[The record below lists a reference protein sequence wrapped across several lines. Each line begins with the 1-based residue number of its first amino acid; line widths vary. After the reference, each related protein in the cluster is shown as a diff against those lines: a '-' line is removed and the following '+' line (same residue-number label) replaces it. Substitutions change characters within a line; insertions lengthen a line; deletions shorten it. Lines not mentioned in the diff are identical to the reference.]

1 MFKPLRVSAAILA
14 SRNGVNREVGGIG
27 MKRLAAVSLSVFAL
41 ALVGAGTTA
50 AADGSYGPWQPTY
63 QGPITAP
70 AGVVCS
76 FAVTAE
82 PVREDLRVRYLYDSA
97 SNVDGYEAT
106 GRLIGRITNT
116 QTGASVVRNLSGPG
130 IVTFNPDGSY
140 DAVVDG
146 DFLVFFLAQD
156 SPSNELLLLSGHT
169 VLHGAPSGEKTL
181 VSSSGQTENVCTTL
195 G

>member
-1 MFKPLRVSAAILA
+1 MFKRCGSAAGILA
-14 SRNGVNREVGGIG
+14 SPEASHGMGRYG
-27 MKRLAAVSLSVFAL
+27 MKRLAAVSLCAFAL
-41 ALVGAGTTA
+41 MLVGAGQA
-50 AADGSYGPWQPTY
+50 ATADGSYGPWQSTY

-76 FAVTAE
+76 FEVTAE
-82 PVREDLRVRYLYDSA
+82 PVREDLRVRYHYDA
-97 SNVDGYEAT
+97 AGNVDGYEA
-106 GRLIGRITNT
+106 IGQLVAQITNT
-116 QTGASVVRNLSGPG
+116 ETGVSVVRNLSGPG
-130 IVTFNPDGSY
+130 TVTFNPDGSY

-169 VLHGAPSGEKTL
+169 VLHGAPTGEKTL
-181 VSSSGQTENVCTTL
+181 VSSSGQTENLCATL